1 MRERKIVL
9 VIVEGPSDATALGG
23 GRSAKYLLRV
33 MSVLK

>member
-23 GRSAKYLLRV
+23 ALSKVFAASDAL
-33 MSVLK
+33 

>member
-23 GRSAKYLLRV
+23 GAQQSICCE
-33 MSVLK
+33 

>member
-23 GRSAKYLLRV
+23 RSAKYLLRV